1 MAALLQ
7 IKNLCKSYQLGTKS
21 IQVLNDIDIQIDRG
35 DLVSIVGKSGSGKS
49 TLLNI
54 IGMLDHYDS
63 GEYWFDQQL
72 IKNITEK
79 EAASYRNKFLGFVF
93 QTFHLIGTKNAQENV
108 ALPLMYQGIEK
119 NKRMEMAAHMLD
131 KVGLGDRMHHLPNE
145 LSGGQK
151 QRVAIARALVT
162 EADLILA
169 DEPTGALDSKTSD
182 EIMQLLMDINA
193 EGRTVLIVTHENEI
207 ANLCRRKIEIVDGK
221 IVQN

>member
-193 EGRTVLIVTHENEI
+193 EGRTVLIVTQENEI